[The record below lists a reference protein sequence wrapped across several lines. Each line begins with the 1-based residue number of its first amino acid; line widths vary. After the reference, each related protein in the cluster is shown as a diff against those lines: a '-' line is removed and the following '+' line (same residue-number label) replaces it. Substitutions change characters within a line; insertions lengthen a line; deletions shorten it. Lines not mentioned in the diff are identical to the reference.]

1 MIEQFAE
8 ALSVKCE
15 VLVFL
20 VGRLPDDIQV
30 VDASD
35 DQVIEAFRA
44 FREHLRT
51 RRGEGSTASP
61 STIGEVANGGISH
74 D

>member
-1 MIEQFAE
+1 
-8 ALSVKCE
+8 
-15 VLVFL
+15 VLFFL
-20 VGRLPDDIQV
+20 IGRLPDDIQV

-51 RRGEGSTASP
+51 GTGEGSTDLLSAVS
-61 STIGEVANGGISH
+61 GAANGRILH

>member
-1 MIEQFAE
+1 MMEQFAQ
-8 ALSVKCE
+8 ALGVKCE
-15 VLVFL
+15 VLFFL
-20 VGRLPDDIQV
+20 VGRLPDDIQT
-30 VDASD
+30 VDATD

-51 RRGEGSTASP
+51 GTGEDRTVSLIAVSGA
-61 STIGEVANGGISH
+61 ANGLITH